1 MILAARHLSFLY
13 TPFMWFNLLLIFV
26 PVAFFLEFTHAPGT
40 LVFIASALAIL
51 PLAGIM
57 GRATEELAVK
67 AGSTVGGLLN
77 ATFGNATELIIAF
90 FALRAGKIEVV
101 TASIIGSILG
111 NLLLVLGLAVLL
123 GGLKHK
129 VQKFNVQSASTVAS
143 LLTISVVALLVPAV
157 FDISARAVAGNAA
170 TTALD
175 VRFSDAAAVVLI
187 LLYVAYI
194 IFTLVT
200 HKELLSNAYEHEEHA
215 AKWSVPLALGVL
227 AGSTLV
233 VGFMSE
239 LLVGGLDAASAS
251 LGLSQLFVGLIV
263 IPIIGNAAEHAAAV
277 TFALRNKMDL
287 AMTIALGSTVQVALL
302 VAPLLVLMGLLLGQP
317 MDLVVSPLE
326 LVAVVAAVL
335 ITNSVVRDG
344 ETNWLEGVLLLGV
357 YALLGLAVF
366 FFPVAA

>member
-13 TPFMWFNLLLIFV
+13 TPFMWFNLLLVFV
-26 PVAFFLEFTHAPGT
+26 PVAFFLEFTHASGT

-157 FDISARAVAGNAA
+157 FDISARAVAGNA

>member
-1 MILAARHLSFLY
+1 
-13 TPFMWFNLLLIFV
+13 MWLNLLLIFV
-26 PVAFFLEFTHAPGT
+26 PVAFYLELTHASGT
-40 LVFIASALAIL
+40 LVFLASALAIL
-51 PLAGIM
+51 PLAGVM

-111 NLLLVLGLAVLL
+111 NLLLVLGLALLL
-123 GGLKHK
+123 GGLKHR
-129 VQKFNVQSASTVAS
+129 VQKFNVQAAGTVAS
-143 LLTISVVALLVPAV
+143 LLTISVLALLVPAV
-157 FDISARAVAGNAA
+157 FDLAARAVVGQQA
-170 TTALD
+170 TAALD

-187 LLYVAYI
+187 ALYVAYI
-194 IFTLVT
+194 VFTLVT
-200 HKELLSNAYEHEEHA
+200 HRDLLSNTEEHEGE

-227 AGSTLV
+227 VGSTVV

-239 LLVGGLDAASAS
+239 FLVGGLDEASAS
-251 LGLSQLFVGLIV
+251 LGLSELFVGLIV

-277 TFALRNKMDL
+277 TFAMRNKMDL

-302 VAPLLVLMGLLLGQP
+302 VAPILVLMGLVIGQP
-317 MDLVVSPLE
+317 MDLVVTPLE

-335 ITNSVVRDG
+335 IANSVVRDG
-344 ETNWLEGVLLLGV
+344 ETNWLEGVMLLGV
-357 YALLGLAVF
+357 YILIGLAVF